1 MRIVKQ
7 LFPLAHE
14 HVETRMTEQN
24 RLTQTERTPARP
36 HECAFGESC
45 QSIGEGHA
53 LSFMQRRLA
62 SSTPTKW
69 RDALVTDV
77 TLDGRISVTT
87 VDDGLAITLW
97 HHAGAT
103 GILAQ
108 GDPVA
113 VHAIYHV
120 LSVGQTWL
128 NVAEVAA

>member
-1 MRIVKQ
+1 
-7 LFPLAHE
+7 
-14 HVETRMTEQN
+14 MTEPN
-24 RLTQTERTPARP
+24 RITQTERTTARP

-45 QSIGEGHA
+45 ESIGEGHA

-69 RDALVTDV
+69 RDALVTGV
-77 TLDGRISVTT
+77 TGDGRVSVMT
-87 VDDGLAITLW
+87 VDDGLVITLW

-103 GILAQ
+103 QFVAQ

-113 VHAIYHV
+113 VHSIYHV
-120 LSVGQTWL
+120 LAVGSTWL